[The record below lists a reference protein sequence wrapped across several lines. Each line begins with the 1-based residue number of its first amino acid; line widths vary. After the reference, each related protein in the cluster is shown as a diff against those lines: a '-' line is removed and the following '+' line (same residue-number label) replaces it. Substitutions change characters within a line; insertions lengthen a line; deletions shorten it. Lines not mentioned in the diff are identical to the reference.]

1 MGSEFL
7 TPDISEENV
16 RYSGCEGMGFGG
28 FSTSGSLYLFGEKEA
43 ALIES
48 SVINQIKKLS
58 MFFVCKS
65 TELQF

>member
-7 TPDISEENV
+7 TPDISEENI

-48 SVINQIKKLS
+48 SVINQIKK
-58 MFFVCKS
+58 
-65 TELQF
+65 